1 MSWSK
6 NPDKS
11 ESIVFLVGA
20 AIAVIAIKTEPDG
33 NLLVTT
39 TCFLFGG
46 TFALVVWKLLKKMI
60 NS

>member
-6 NPDKS
+6 NLDKS
-11 ESIVFLVGA
+11 ESVVFLVGA

-39 TCFLFGG
+39 TCFVFGG
-46 TFALVVWKLLKKMI
+46 TFALIAWKILKKII
-60 NS
+60 NL

>member
-6 NPDKS
+6 NLDKS
-11 ESIVFLVGA
+11 ESVVFLVGA
-20 AIAVIAIKTEPDG
+20 VIAVIAIKTEPDG

-46 TFALVVWKLLKKMI
+46 TFALIAWKISKKII
-60 NS
+60 NL

>member
-11 ESIVFLVGA
+11 ESIVSLVGA

-46 TFALVVWKLLKKMI
+46 TFALVAWKLLKKII
-60 NS
+60 NL

>member
-6 NPDKS
+6 NLDKS
-11 ESIVFLVGA
+11 ESVVFLVGA
-20 AIAVIAIKTEPDG
+20 VIAVIAIKTEPDG

-46 TFALVVWKLLKKMI
+46 TFALIAWKILKKII
-60 NS
+60 NL

>member
-46 TFALVVWKLLKKMI
+46 TFALVAWKLLKKMI

>member
-33 NLLVTT
+33 NLIVTT

-46 TFALVVWKLLKKMI
+46 TFALIAWKILKKII
-60 NS
+60 NL

>member
-46 TFALVVWKLLKKMI
+46 TFALVAWKLLKKII
-60 NS
+60 NL

>member
-6 NPDKS
+6 NPYKS

-46 TFALVVWKLLKKMI
+46 TFALVAWKLLKKII
-60 NS
+60 NL

>member
-11 ESIVFLVGA
+11 EPIVFLVGA

-46 TFALVVWKLLKKMI
+46 TFALVAWKLLKKII
-60 NS
+60 NL

>member
-6 NPDKS
+6 NPEKS

-46 TFALVVWKLLKKMI
+46 TFALVAWKLLKKII
-60 NS
+60 NL

>member
-6 NPDKS
+6 NPEKS

-46 TFALVVWKLLKKMI
+46 TFALVAWKLLKKMI

>member
-46 TFALVVWKLLKKMI
+46 TFALVAWKLLKKMI
-60 NS
+60 NL

>member
-6 NPDKS
+6 NLDKS
-11 ESIVFLVGA
+11 ESVVFLVGA
-20 AIAVIAIKTEPDG
+20 VIAVIAIKTEPDG

-46 TFALVVWKLLKKMI
+46 TFALIAWNISKKII
-60 NS
+60 NL

>member
-6 NPDKS
+6 NLDKS
-11 ESIVFLVGA
+11 ESVVFLVGA
-20 AIAVIAIKTEPDG
+20 ATAVIAIKTEPDG

-46 TFALVVWKLLKKMI
+46 TFALIAWKILKKII
-60 NS
+60 NL

>member
-1 MSWSK
+1 MSRLK

-20 AIAVIAIKTEPDG
+20 AIAVFAIKTEPDG

-39 TCFLFGG
+39 ACFLIGG
-46 TFALVVWKLLKKMI
+46 TTSLVAWKALKKLFK
-60 NS
+60 

>member
-1 MSWSK
+1 MSWPK
-6 NPDKS
+6 NLDKS

-39 TCFLFGG
+39 ACFLIGG
-46 TFALVVWKLLKKMI
+46 TFALIALKLFKKVM
-60 NS
+60 NL

>member
-6 NPDKS
+6 NLDKG
-11 ESIVFLVGA
+11 ESVVFLVGA

-46 TFALVVWKLLKKMI
+46 TFALIAWKILKKII
-60 NS
+60 NL